1 MANIVEKKP
10 TVAQFLGSTSVK
22 KYVEGVLKERAG
34 QFVTSLVSMANLTPG
49 LRDCVPETLMY
60 CGLKA
65 ASLNLPLDNNLGFAY
80 AVPYKN
86 HGTGIVEAQFQIGYK
101 GIVQLGQRTGQ
112 YKSMNVI
119 NIHQGELTAWD
130 PFTEE
135 LELNIGQDQGARA
148 NLPIIGYAAV
158 FTLLNGFKKVSYWP
172 IERVE
177 AHAKR
182 FSKAY
187 NNGPWKTDFNA
198 MARKTVL
205 KEMLSKWGPLSTE
218 MAEAV
223 KFDQS
228 VVKRAEDGAEYPDY
242 VDGGLV
248 EDVALLPESG
258 IEAEF
263 KAEQDKKK
271 TNEELDAEILAME
284 EADAKAN
291 KK

>member
-10 TVAQFLGSTSVK
+10 TVAQFLGSTNVK

-49 LRDCVPETLMY
+49 LKNCEPESLMY

-80 AVPYKN
+80 AVPYGK
-86 HGTGIVEAQFQIGYK
+86 EAQFQIGYK
-101 GIVQLGQRTGQ
+101 GLVQLGQRTGQ

-119 NIHQGELTAWD
+119 NVHQGELITWD

-135 LELNIGQDQGARA
+135 LELNIVQDQGARA
-148 NLPIIGYAAV
+148 NLPITGYAAV

-177 AHAKR
+177 DHAER

-187 NNGPWKTDFNA
+187 KNGPWKTDFNA

-205 KEMLSKWGPLSTE
+205 KDMLSHWGPLSTE

-228 VVKRAEDGAEYPDY
+228 VVKHTEDGAEYPDY

-248 EDVALLPESG
+248 EDAALLPAESS

-263 KAEQDKKK
+263 KASQANKK
-271 TNEELDAEILAME
+271 TNSELDAEILAME

>member
-1 MANIVEKKP
+1 MSNEIAVKKP
-10 TVAQFLGSTSVK
+10 TVAQFLGSVNVK
-22 KYVEGVLKERAG
+22 KYVESVLKERAG

-49 LRDCVPETLMY
+49 LKLCDPETLMY

-80 AVPYKN
+80 AVPYGK
-86 HGTGIVEAQFQIGYK
+86 EAQFQIGYR
-101 GIVQLGQRTGQ
+101 GFVQLGQRTGQ
-112 YKSMNVI
+112 YKNMNVV
-119 NIHQGELTAWD
+119 NIHQGELISWD

-135 LELNIGQDQGARA
+135 IELEMMQDQEARVK
-148 NLPIIGYAAV
+148 LPVIGYAAV
-158 FTLLNGFKKVSYWP
+158 FTLVNGFKKVSYWP
-172 IERVE
+172 IARVE

-187 NNGPWKTDFNA
+187 NNGPWKTDFHA

-228 VVKRAEDGAEYPDY
+228 VIRKTEAGDEYPEYIDGDV
-242 VDGGLV
+242 VDTDIKV
-248 EDVALLPESG
+248 LPESS
-258 IEAEF
+258 IDAEF
-263 KAEQDKKK
+263 KAEQARK
-271 TNEELDAEILAME
+271 ESLRLDAEPDAKE
-284 EADAKAN
+284 AADAKV
-291 KK
+291 K

>member
-1 MANIVEKKP
+1 MANIVQQKQ
-10 TVAQFLGSTSVK
+10 TVAQYFGSVNIK
-22 KYVEGVLKERAG
+22 KYVESVLKDRAG

-49 LRDCVPETLMY
+49 LKECNPETLMF
-60 CGLKA
+60 CGMKA

-80 AVPYKN
+80 AVPYGK
-86 HGTGIVEAQFQIGYK
+86 EAQFQIGYR
-101 GIVQLGQRTGQ
+101 GFVQLGQRTGQ
-112 YKSMNVI
+112 YKNMNVI
-119 NIHQGELTAWD
+119 NVHDGELKSWD

-135 LELNIGQDQGARA
+135 LELEIMQDQEARA
-148 NLPIIGYAAV
+148 KTTVIGYAAV
-158 FTLLNGFKKVSYWP
+158 FTLMNGFKKVSYWP
-172 IERVE
+172 IARVE

-187 NNGPWKTDFNA
+187 NNGPWKTDFHA

-228 VVKRAEDGAEYPDY
+228 VIRKSDDGSEYPDY
-242 VDGGLV
+242 IDGDVV
-248 EDVALLPESG
+248 ETKSLPESS

-263 KAEQDKKK
+263 KAEQERKAAFER
-271 TNEELDAEILAME
+271 EESLRLDAELAGE
-284 EADAKAN
+284 GK
-291 KK
+291 